1 MASKNSETDTK
12 KSNTRSAKNKKTTLA
27 SQIVSTA
34 NEIDRHRMIA
44 TAAYFRAEKRVFKGN
59 GADAE
64 QDWLAAE
71 LDVADRV

>member
-1 MASKNSETDTK
+1 MTSKNSETDTK
-12 KSNTRSAKNKKTTLA
+12 KSNTRSAKNKESTLA

-44 TAAYFRAEKRVFKGN
+44 TAAYFRAEKRGFNGN

-64 QDWLAAE
+64 QDWLEAE
-71 LDVADRV
+71 LDVTDRV